1 MPRQTLVERKDGRY
15 VCKFDSRCF
24 YGKTQEE
31 ALRKRDK
38 YLIDCGIGYD
48 PNMAEV
54 PFLEYGLA
62 WLGAY
67 RSECN
72 SMQRRMYENM
82 ITSAAE
88 ILKKKYLRMI
98 NATDIR
104 CHDFRVSFCT
114 MCYEAGIPIKTLQ
127 SWTGHSDAKMIM
139 EVYAKL
145 SSEKEQFDASKLDE
159 FMQKR
164 YNQ

>member
-1 MPRQTLVERKDGRY
+1 MPRQTLVERKDGRFL
-15 VCKFDSRCF
+15 CRFDDKCF

-48 PNMAEV
+48 PDLSEV
-54 PFLEYGLA
+54 PFLDYGLA

-82 ITSAAE
+82 IISAAG

-98 NATDIR
+98 NATDIQ
-104 CHDFRVSFCT
+104 SIALSGSI
-114 MCYEAGIPIKTLQ
+114 EPPKLLLIKTIQ
-127 SWTGHSDAKMIM
+127 ANDP
-139 EVYAKL
+139 
-145 SSEKEQFDASKLDE
+145 QFS
-159 FMQKR
+159 Q
-164 YNQ
+164 